1 MGLVNCSAG
10 IGAPYFLA
18 VLNSLVGSA
27 MEVFFSTI
35 VLGLFYMQFLYALRK

>member
-27 MEVFFSTI
+27 MEVSFSTI
-35 VLGLFYMQFLYALRK
+35 ALGFFICNFCML